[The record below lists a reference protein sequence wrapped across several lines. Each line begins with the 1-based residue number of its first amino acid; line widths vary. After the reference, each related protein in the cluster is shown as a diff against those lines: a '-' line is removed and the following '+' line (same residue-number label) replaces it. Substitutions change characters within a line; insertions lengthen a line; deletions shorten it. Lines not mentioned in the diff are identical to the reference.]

1 MPVPARADRRAFVA
15 ACAVAIV
22 GTTIGTLSWAL
33 PVRSDRVI
41 AGFVAPIDFA
51 TTPSRPRD
59 LFVAG
64 QGGRIRIIRDGALLA
79 TPFLDLGPLVLAGG
93 ERGLLGVAFH
103 PLHASDGRFFVN
115 YTRAG
120 DGATVIASFRV
131 SAADADRADPDS
143 RVELLTVAQPFENHN
158 GGALRFGPDGYLY
171 IAMGDGGSGNDPG
184 NRAQNPQELL
194 GKMLRIDVDR
204 GTPYGIPPGNVHAGS
219 GGGRPEIFASG
230 LRNPWRFS
238 FDRVAG
244 DLYIGDVGQDAQE
257 EIDFLPRDSAAGAN
271 FGWRVVEGTRCTGL
285 PNSPPCPS
293 PAYTPPIL
301 VYDHSEGC
309 SVTGGVVYRGRAIPV
324 LYGRYVYAD
333 FCSGRM
339 WSAAR
344 DRIGAWQTEVLLET
358 GHQIAAIGEDAAG
371 ELYWSDLRTGDVH
384 RLAADPSVPV
394 VVEYHNAASGHYF
407 LTAFA
412 DEAAFL
418 DAGAYGGA
426 WQRTGYGFAVARPL
440 ENGAVDVCRFFGTP
454 GMGLDTH
461 FYTGEAQEC
470 AVLKLNPRWTF
481 EAIGFRARL
490 PAADACAPN
499 TRPVWRFYSDPA
511 TLADVNHRFTTDG
524 TVHAAMLAQ
533 GWLGEGV
540 AFCAK

>member
-1 MPVPARADRRAFVA
+1 MPVVLRALRQTFVTA
-15 ACAVAIV
+15 LAVTVLAVPIA
-22 GTTIGTLSWAL
+22 TPWAAL
-33 PVRSDRVI
+33 PVRGDLVV
-41 AGFVAPIDFA
+41 AGMSMPVEFA
-51 TTPSRPRD
+51 TAPGRPRD
-59 LFVAG
+59 LFIVE
-64 QGGRIRIIRDGALLA
+64 QGGRIRILRDGVLLPA
-79 TPFLDLGPLVLAGG
+79 PFVDIGPLVLAGG
-93 ERGLLGVAFH
+93 ERGLLGLAFH
-103 PLHASDGRFFVN
+103 PKHATNGRLFVN

-120 DGATVIASFRV
+120 DGATVVASFRV
-131 SAADADRADPDS
+131 SAADADRVDPAS
-143 RVELLTVAQPFENHN
+143 RGELLTVAQPFENHN

-184 NRAQNPQELL
+184 NRAQDPQELL
-194 GKMLRIDVDR
+194 GKMLRIDVDH
-204 GTPYGIPPGNVHAGS
+204 GAPYGIPPGNVYAGS

-257 EIDFLPRDSAAGAN
+257 EVDFLPRDAAPGAN

-285 PNSPPCPS
+285 PNGPQCPS
-293 PAYTPPIL
+293 PSFTPPIL
-301 VYDHSEGC
+301 VYEHGEGC

-333 FCSGRM
+333 FCTGRM

-344 DRIGAWQTEVLLET
+344 DRNGAWHAEALAET

-384 RLAADPSVPV
+384 RLAGDPSVPV
-394 VVEYHNAASGHYF
+394 AIEYYNGANGHYF

-412 DEAAFL
+412 DEAAYL
-418 DAGAYGGA
+418 DAGAFGGA

-440 ENGAVDVCRFFGTP
+440 ESGAVDVCRFFGAPAT
-454 GMGLDTH
+454 GLDTH
-461 FYTGEAQEC
+461 FYTGDAPEC
-470 AVLKLNPRWTF
+470 AVLKANPRWTY
-481 EAIGFRARL
+481 EAVGFRARP

-511 TLADVNHRFTTDG
+511 TLAGVNHRFTTDG
-524 TVHAAMLAQ
+524 TVHAAMLAR
-533 GWLGEGV
+533 GWLAEGV